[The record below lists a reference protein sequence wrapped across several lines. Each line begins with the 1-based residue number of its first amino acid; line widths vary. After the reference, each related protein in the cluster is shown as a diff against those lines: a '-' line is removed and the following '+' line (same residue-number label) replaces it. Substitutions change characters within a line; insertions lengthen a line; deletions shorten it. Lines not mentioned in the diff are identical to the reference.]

1 MSILNSHF
9 SYSFSNIFYSNMV
22 LFKTN
27 NVQDSFSYILN
38 NALFF
43 TENNE
48 ETIKPTVIKS
58 QTFISQQK
66 YDSFSGKFIIIGCT
80 FSKCEIINVENK
92 DNGGALYIE
101 QDCLLT
107 IHGTTF
113 TECKASFNGG
123 AAYICKRRVTFNYVD
138 DYYTQIE
145 DEKLPEANIQY
156 CCFDRCQSGYENN
169 DGDASKGFG
178 PNAMIAGTKVNLLYT
193 SSSNHLR
200 EKPDRSRAR
209 SGVFD
214 IQSIDVS
221 ILHINVTEGYS
232 KVTGALDIRGAQSG
246 KSNFR
251 HLTKWIACTL
261 NLLSVQVDSKFPM
274 QT

>member
-1 MSILNSHF
+1 M
-9 SYSFSNIFYSNMV
+9 
-22 LFKTN
+22 
-27 NVQDSFSYILN
+27 
-38 NALFF
+38 
-43 TENNE
+43 
-48 ETIKPTVIKS
+48 
-58 QTFISQQK
+58 
-66 YDSFSGKFIIIGCT
+66 
-80 FSKCEIINVENK
+80 
-92 DNGGALYIE
+92 
-101 QDCLLT
+101 LT

-138 DYYTQIE
+138 VYYTHIE

-178 PNAMIAGTKVNLLYT
+178 PNEMIAGTKGNLLYT

-221 ILHINVTEGYS
+221 ILHINATEGYS

-246 KSNFR
+246 KIQFQ
-251 HLTKWIACTL
+251 TFD
-261 NLLSVQVDSKFPM
+261 QVDCMYLESFIGTSGLEIK
-274 QT
+274 